1 MTSLPENRLR
11 YQVTESLPP
20 WLALGLGAQLVML
33 TINPYV
39 ILAIVIF
46 RGGGSD
52 DFLSWGIFATVL
64 CCGMASLL
72 QAMRIGRIGGG
83 YLVPVGT
90 SAILVPVSVT
100 AMANGGPALLATLIV
115 ACSLVQMALS
125 IKLST
130 LRRVLTPTV
139 TGTIIMLLPVAMM
152 PIVFDLLQGPVPEEP
167 LAAKAVSALVT
178 VAIVVGIGMR
188 GSGTLRVWALA
199 LGLVGGGLVSALFG
213 IYDFE
218 HVLSAPW
225 VGLPHGQWP
234 GFHLDFELEFWSL
247 LPAFLL
253 ITLVAMP
260 KSIGIAI
267 ATQRVSWRRP
277 RAVDFRAVQGAAAAE
292 SASNLFAGLS
302 GAASVMP
309 FPVGPSAIQLSKVA
323 SRNVGIYAGLILIIL
338 AFVPKTLAL
347 IIGLPSSVV
356 AGGLFVMLSTVF
368 MTGMQEVLQ
377 DGASQRKTLIVGFS
391 FWAGAGFEAELIF
404 PEFFAEVAGG
414 LFQHGMVAG
423 GLIAILLTLADAL
436 SQRSSR
442 FSGRVDAAELP
453 KLNEFLG
460 AFASRC
466 GWNGDKAQRLQ
477 AVAEE
482 VLALLQPQARQSG
495 DEPSRLLLTVRKD
508 GEGAV
513 LEFMA
518 GSGDEDLNLE
528 DRIALLSEQPPE
540 GQEDAE
546 VSIRLLR
553 HLASSVRHQQFHN
566 AEVVIVHVDA

>member
-1 MTSLPENRLR
+1 
-11 YQVTESLPP
+11 
-20 WLALGLGAQLVML
+20 
-33 TINPYV
+33 
-39 ILAIVIF
+39 
-46 RGGGSD
+46 
-52 DFLSWGIFATVL
+52 
-64 CCGMASLL
+64 
-72 QAMRIGRIGGG
+72 
-83 YLVPVGT
+83 
-90 SAILVPVSVT
+90 
-100 AMANGGPALLATLIV
+100 
-115 ACSLVQMALS
+115 
-125 IKLST
+125 
-130 LRRVLTPTV
+130 
-139 TGTIIMLLPVAMM
+139 
-152 PIVFDLLQGPVPEEP
+152 
-167 LAAKAVSALVT
+167 
-178 VAIVVGIGMR
+178 MR

-199 LGLVGGGLVSALFG
+199 LGLVGGRLVSALFG

-436 SQRSSR
+436 SQRSSQ

-482 VLALLQPQARQSG
+482 VLALLQPQTRQSS

-540 GQEDAE
+540 GPGGCGGVHTAAAALGVIGPPPAISQRGSRHRPRRCLTPSAS
-546 VSIRLLR
+546 VATPWRL
-553 HLASSVRHQQFHN
+553 HSFPSQQKPSGGADSANFGALPIAGIPERLQARRRPGRRN
-566 AEVVIVHVDA
+566 AT